1 MLIAQ
6 DAVWNRVSM
15 NRQRRIATRY
25 YCDEFHLLL
34 RDKQTAAYAVEMW
47 KRFRKWGG
55 IPTGL
60 TQNVGD
66 FLRSEEIEGIL
77 GNSDFIYLLNQNAK
91 DQTILKDKLGL
102 SDRQMQ
108 KVTNAEPGSGLI
120 IFNDVVIPFTDR
132 YPTDTKTYRIMS
144 TRPDEQQIA
153 EK

>member
-1 MLIAQ
+1 MKA
-6 DAVWNRVSM
+6 ACTVWGGAKGSKEP
-15 NRQRRIATRY
+15 
-25 YCDEFHLLL
+25 DLSPFLL
-34 RDKQTAAYAVEMW
+34 RDKQTASYAVEMW

-91 DQTILKDKLGL
+91 DQLILKEKLNL

-108 KVTNAEPGSGLI
+108 KVTNAEQGCGLI
-120 IFNDVVIPFTDR
+120 IFDNVVIPFTDR
-132 YPTDTKTYRIMS
+132 YPTDSKTYRIMS
-144 TRPDEQQIA
+144 TKPMEA
-153 EK
+153 EIREE